1 MRRADRLFQII
12 QLLRR
17 RRHPVTAATLA
28 ENLGVSKRT
37 IYRDIADLSSTGVP
51 IRGEAGVG
59 YELSKSYDLPPL
71 MFNEEEL
78 EALALGTRVVQTWGD
93 PELAGAA
100 ETAMQKVQSALPE
113 PLWVRASKTSIF
125 AVNLRSSELH
135 RKTLG
140 ELRRAMRDQRKVT
153 LDYTDGEGNPTQR
166 HIRPVGLFYWGR
178 TWTLAAWC
186 ELRNDFRSFR
196 IDRIA
201 DFTISEETF
210 TEESGRT
217 LEDLLRTYSDGD

>member
-28 ENLGVSKRT
+28 ERLNVSKRT
-37 IYRDIADLSSTGVP
+37 IYRDIADLSATGVP
-51 IRGEAGVG
+51 LRGEAGIG

-93 PELAGAA
+93 PELATAA
-100 ETAMQKVQSALPE
+100 DTAMRKIESALPE
-113 PLWVRASKTSIF
+113 PLWMRAQNTSIF
-125 AVNLRSSELH
+125 AVNLRSSERH
-135 RKTLG
+135 RNTLG
-140 ELRRAMRDQRKVT
+140 ALRRAMRDQRKIT
-153 LDYTDGEGNPTQR
+153 LDYTDGEGR
-166 HIRPVGLFYWGR
+166 ASERDIRPVGLFYWGR

-186 ELRNDFRSFR
+186 ELREDFRSFR
-196 IDRIA
+196 VDRIA
-201 DFTISEETF
+201 AFTVKDDTF
-210 TEESGRT
+210 ADESGRT
-217 LEDLLRTYSDGD
+217 LQDLLKTYSEA